1 MQQHRPRGVAR
12 KPAVTALDALL
23 PLFAIFLCS
32 PSSVGPDALCALS
45 VSRFRNVVRD
55 VPLMICVGFGNLLH
69 ISTGCMTQMHG
80 VRSFLHSAIGYQ
92 LSFQKG
98 LNILSLSQP
107 LSHLQIHWQFWK
119 TPERAYRL
127 DHGDKA
133 LRDVWAPIKW
143 PKPLPCIQS
152 PRLKQAFLSKMAESD
167 LFDKDS
173 FQ

>member
-12 KPAVTALDALL
+12 KPAATALDASL
-23 PLFAIFLCS
+23 PLFAISLCS

-80 VRSFLHSAIGYQ
+80 VRSFLHSAIEYQ
-92 LSFQKG
+92 LSFKNG
-98 LNILSLSQP
+98 SNILSLSQP
-107 LSHLQIHWQFWK
+107 LSHLQIQWQFWK
-119 TPERAYRL
+119 SLEKAYRL

-133 LRDVWAPIKW
+133 LHDVWAPINGQTHF
-143 PKPLPCIQS
+143 PNVFRAQ
-152 PRLKQAFLSKMAESD
+152 D
-167 LFDKDS
+167 
-173 FQ
+173 